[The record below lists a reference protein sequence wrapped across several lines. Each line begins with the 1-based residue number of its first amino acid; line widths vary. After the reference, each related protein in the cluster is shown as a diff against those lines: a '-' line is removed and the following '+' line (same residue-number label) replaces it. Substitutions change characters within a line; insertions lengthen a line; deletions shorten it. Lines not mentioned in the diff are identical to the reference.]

1 MTSNGQWGLK
11 PAFGWAQK
19 RKVDDDR
26 HDDDYHDRR
35 YDDHDGRDGHGSGR
49 YVNNYGPEPHGRY
62 DDHSGGGR
70 YHCRDGGRGCGDRTG
85 GSKYD
90 DHDGRDGRESGR
102 YVNNYGR
109 EPHGRYDDRSGGR
122 YHCRDGGRGRGDR
135 TGDRGRG

>member
-1 MTSNGQWGLK
+1 MDLLQEFMTSNGQWGLK

-26 HDDDYHDRR
+26 HDDGYHDRR
-35 YDDHDGRDGHGSGR
+35 YDDHDGRDGRESGR

-70 YHCRDGGRGCGDRTG
+70 YHCRDGGRG
-85 GSKYD
+85 
-90 DHDGRDGRESGR
+90 
-102 YVNNYGR
+102 
-109 EPHGRYDDRSGGR
+109 
-122 YHCRDGGRGRGDR
+122 RGDR